1 MRTVRHRLLPSLV
14 ALLALVIAV
23 PIAGAQEPEPEPVAT
38 ILPGSTIAR
47 IDVGGMTE
55 EQALATVRAQFAQP
69 IVLTVGKKQHTVTG
83 TQLRAR
89 YAIARAV
96 DEALART
103 GVGNTPVGIEFNQKR
118 LDRTVRRLLDRVGTQ
133 GSEPSWRI
141 RPRPRIVPGKAGIT
155 ASERKIRTQIVQ
167 ALEDPS
173 LRPGQDAIPL
183 RKVRTTPTLANM
195 GYVVTISKND
205 LKLRLWRPKGGKAR
219 AVRTFRIAVG
229 APAFPTPRG
238 RFTIVESVVVP
249 AGLRLGEGGGAGT
262 AGALQPTR
270 DALDG
275 ARPFPD
281 RHPRH
286 AQRGFPRELRLP
298 RVRPD
303 GDRLGR
309 VVVRSRPRGD
319 SGPHPLGLT
328 GPP

>member
-1 MRTVRHRLLPSLV
+1 MRTVRHRLLPLLV
-14 ALLALVIAV
+14 ALLALAIAV

-47 IDVGGMTE
+47 IDVGGMTK

-69 IVLTVGKKQHTVTG
+69 IVLTIGKKQHTVTG

-118 LDRTVRRLLDRVGTQ
+118 LDRTIKRLLARVGTQ

-141 RPRPRIVPGKAGIT
+141 RPRPRIVRGKAGIT

-205 LKLRLWRPKGGKAR
+205 LKLRLWRPKNGKAR

-229 APAFPTPRG
+229 APAYPTPRG
-238 RFTIVESVVVP
+238 RFTIVDKQKNPWWYPPDSDWAEGEEPVP
-249 AGLRLGEGGGAGT
+249 
-262 AGALQPTR
+262 P
-270 DALDG
+270 
-275 ARPFPD
+275 
-281 RHPRH
+281 
-286 AQRGFPRELRLP
+286 
-298 RVRPD
+298 
-303 GDRLGR
+303 
-309 VVVRSRPRGD
+309 
-319 SGPHPLGLT
+319 GPSNPLGTRWMGLDRFQIGIHGT
-328 GPP
+328 PNAGSLGSYASHGCVRMAIDSAEWLFDRVPEGTPVLIH

>member
-205 LKLRLWRPKGGKAR
+205 LKLRLWRPSRYRRGPPTHSGRAGWGSTVSRSASTAR
-219 AVRTFRIAVG
+219 PTRVPSGATPPTGASGWRSTRPSGCSIAS
-229 APAFPTPRG
+229 PRG
-238 RFTIVESVVVP
+238 
-249 AGLRLGEGGGAGT
+249 LRSSS
-262 AGALQPTR
+262 TR
-270 DALDG
+270 SHGSAVD
-275 ARPFPD
+275 
-281 RHPRH
+281 
-286 AQRGFPRELRLP
+286 
-298 RVRPD
+298 
-303 GDRLGR
+303 
-309 VVVRSRPRGD
+309 
-319 SGPHPLGLT
+319 
-328 GPP
+328 